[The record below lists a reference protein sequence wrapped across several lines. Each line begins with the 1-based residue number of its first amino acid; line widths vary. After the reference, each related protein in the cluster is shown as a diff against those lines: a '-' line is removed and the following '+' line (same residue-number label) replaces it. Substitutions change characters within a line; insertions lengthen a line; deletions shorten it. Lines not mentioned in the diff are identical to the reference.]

1 MATLSLGVRQ
11 STPTVAA
18 DSLNAKVVSDLGA
31 ARLLQSAD
39 EAERYAGQLLEAA
52 KQLRAA
58 QRGAAA

>member
-39 EAERYAGQLLEAA
+39 EAESYAGQLLEAA
-52 KQLRAA
+52 RQLRAA
-58 QRGAAA
+58 QQGAAA

>member
-1 MATLSLGVRQ
+1 MAILSLGVRQ
-11 STPTVAA
+11 STPTVAT
-18 DSLNAKVVSDLGA
+18 DSLSAKVVSDLGA

-58 QRGAAA
+58 QHGAAA